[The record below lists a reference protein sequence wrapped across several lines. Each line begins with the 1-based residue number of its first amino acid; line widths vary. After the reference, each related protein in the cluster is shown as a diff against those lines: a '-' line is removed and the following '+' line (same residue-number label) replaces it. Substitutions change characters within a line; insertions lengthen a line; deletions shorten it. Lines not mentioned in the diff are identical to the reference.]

1 MDEIIFNDSKG
12 KLKMKLTNDQ
22 LVITENPNKK
32 EKEEK
37 QKKEELDE
45 SSKS

>member
-12 KLKMKLTNDQ
+12 KLKMKLTDDQ

-32 EKEEK
+32 EKEKE
-37 QKKEELDE
+37 KKEESNE
-45 SSKS
+45 SSES